1 MLSPNGILFKVA
13 LDPNSLFLAIK
24 LHFFLSVTV
33 FFRFFFFFSSGE
45 GFVMGALQTDAEIGY
60 TGEKLVHGEISVVIL
75 YRKVKKALQTCS
87 QCNRPTLGTCIS
99 ESKAGSHLWLRQIPS
114 LPAKGCS
121 AASVKTPAA
130 GP

>member
-1 MLSPNGILFKVA
+1 MLSPNVILFKVA

-33 FFRFFFFFSSGE
+33 FFRFFLCFFFSGE

-75 YRKVKKALQTCS
+75 YRKERKALQTCS
-87 QCNRPTLGTCIS
+87 Q
-99 ESKAGSHLWLRQIPS
+99 
-114 LPAKGCS
+114 
-121 AASVKTPAA
+121 
-130 GP
+130 